1 MKSVIIFGSK
11 YGSARKYA
19 MTLSEKLNLDVYDYS
34 KITMDE
40 EYDLILYVGSLY
52 AGGVL
57 GLKQFLKRTNGCNL
71 KKMFIITVGISDPNN
86 IKNIRNLEN
95 NVYKQ
100 LPKNLDKEVELFHV
114 RGKLDYSQLSLKHK
128 IMMKL
133 LYHHAKK
140 IPFEKQ
146 DEETRL
152 FISTYN
158 KKVDFIDLNSLEV
171 IIDRYVKIKNLM
183 EIG

>member
-1 MKSVIIFGSK
+1 M
-11 YGSARKYA
+11 
-19 MTLSEKLNLDVYDYS
+19 
-34 KITMDE
+34 
-40 EYDLILYVGSLY
+40 
-52 AGGVL
+52 
-57 GLKQFLKRTNGCNL
+57 
-71 KKMFIITVGISDPNN
+71 
-86 IKNIRNLEN
+86 
-95 NVYKQ
+95 
-100 LPKNLDKEVELFHV
+100 PKNLDKEVELFHV

-133 LYHHAKK
+133 LYHHSKK

-171 IIDRYVKIKNLM
+171 IIYRYVKIKNLM